1 MLFEQTI
8 KKIKMVKLFIV
19 LLSLALIFKV
29 GYIQI
34 IDRKTIYDKALES
47 WQRSF
52 PVQANRGKI
61 YDCSGNILATDLTTA
76 SLVVVPSQIQDKA
89 TTAIS
94 LSKILQVD
102 AKSLE
107 EKLNKKVSIQRISP
121 EGRQL
126 DDEKALRIQRL
137 NLSGVYLI
145 KDTKRYYPLNQ
156 YLSHCLG
163 FVGIDNQ

>member
-8 KKIKMVKLFIV
+8 KKIKMVKLFII

-34 IDRKTIYDKALES
+34 IDLKIIYDKALQS

-52 PVQANRGKI
+52 PVQANREKI
-61 YDCSGNILATDLTTA
+61 YDCNGNILATDLTTA
-76 SLVVVPSQIQDKA
+76 SLVVVLSQIKDKA
-89 TTAIS
+89 TTA
-94 LSKILQVD
+94 LALAKILNVE
-102 AKSLE
+102 ATLE

-137 NLSGVYLI
+137 NLSGFI
-145 KDTKRYYPLNQ
+145 
-156 YLSHCLG
+156 
-163 FVGIDNQ
+163 